1 MQALGSQTF
10 ATSKIQIKMNS
21 KTSISGLTA
30 VGSKAPFRP
39 ISRGICRTKA
49 SSEELPSTS
58 TTSQDDDLLIERQ
71 MAKRRPKANP
81 KTPTPP
87 AGSYKVISAQRDQV
101 YSDGPLTDLQKFETN
116 IIYWLGFLFCVILG
130 EGIFLAGSGFMSVE
144 ADQFAQDVVYP
155 AFSPTLGLFL
165 LSSSLYGLWKTGAGR
180 KEGDDKKE

>member
-1 MQALGSQTF
+1 LNTIKFSSSHLTDYLFSFSPKLQAPVRL
-10 ATSKIQIKMNS
+10 
-21 KTSISGLTA
+21 
-30 VGSKAPFRP
+30 
-39 ISRGICRTKA
+39 ISRDLLRTKA
-49 SSEELPSTS
+49 SSEETPSTS
-58 TTSQDDDLLIERQ
+58 TASQDNDDLLIERQ
-71 MAKRRPKANP
+71 IGKRRPKANP

-101 YSDGPLTDLQKFETN
+101 YGGGPLTDLQKFETN
-116 IIYWLGFLFCVILG
+116 VITWLGFLFCVILG

-180 KEGDDKKE
+180 TEGDEKKE